1 MFRSISILALASV
14 AGLPLASAQESGPVE
29 PKPQVAAPAPATA
42 PAQEP
47 VLPPRDA
54 AYKLVWADEF
64 EGDGA
69 VDESKWRFEEGFQRN
84 QEFQWYRKENS
95 IRKDGLLVI
104 EARRETVPN
113 PNFRE
118 GSGDWKRNRKEAQY
132 TSSSLSTAGKH
143 DWKFGR
149 FEVRARFNPQA
160 GLWPAIWTTGR
171 GRWPH
176 GGEIDILEYYGGR
189 IYANFCWAGRRGHD
203 LWNTGSHSIGRFAT
217 DDTWK
222 DRFHVWV
229 LEWDEEKM
237 TVWLDGEMLNTQLMK
252 HVKNLDGPA
261 VNPFLAPQAFRLN
274 FAIGGPQGGD
284 PSRTTFPQ
292 KYEVDYVRVYQRD
305 ASAAVAEQ

>member
-1 MFRSISILALASV
+1 MFRSLSILALAAV
-14 AGLPLASAQESGPVE
+14 TAASAHAQEAG
-29 PKPQVAAPAPATA
+29 KPQAPAAP
-42 PAQEP
+42 EP

-64 EGDGA
+64 EGEGA
-69 VDESKWRFEEGFQRN
+69 VDETKWRFEEGFQRN
-84 QEFQWYRKENS
+84 QELQWYRKDNA

-118 GSGDWKRNRKEAQY
+118 NARGDDWKRNRKEAQY
-132 TSSSLSTAGKH
+132 TSASLTTAGKH

-149 FEVRARFNPQA
+149 FEVRARFTPLP
-160 GLWPAIWTTGR
+160 GMWPAIWTTGR

-203 LWNTGSHSIGRFAT
+203 LWNTGSHSIGRFTT

-237 TVWLDGEMLNTQLMK
+237 TIWLDGEMLNTQLMK
-252 HVKNLDGPA
+252 HVKNLDGSA
-261 VNPFLAPQAFRLN
+261 VNPFLAPHAFRLN
-274 FAIGGPQGGD
+274 MAVGGPQGGD

-292 KYEVDYVRVYQRD
+292 RYEVDYVRVYQKEG
-305 ASAAVAEQ
+305 AAPPVAEQ